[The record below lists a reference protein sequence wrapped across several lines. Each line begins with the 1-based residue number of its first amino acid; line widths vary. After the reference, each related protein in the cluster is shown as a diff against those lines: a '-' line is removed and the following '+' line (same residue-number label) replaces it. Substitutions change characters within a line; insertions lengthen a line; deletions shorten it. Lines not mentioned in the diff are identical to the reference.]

1 MKKKLVSTGTLAILL
16 IIVTPCMMVMA
27 GERQPFD
34 IGRPANESSIAI
46 AANAHGQVAGVI
58 ENEGAKQRAVIY
70 DKGRTI
76 DLGTL
81 GGVDSYSAGINDQGE
96 VTGGAQTRKG
106 NWHAFLYSTTLG
118 MQDLGTLGGASSRGT
133 AINQSGHVVG
143 YSDTID
149 GHWHAF
155 LIDRELRQTD
165 LGTLGGKISYAS
177 AINASGQIVGTAQL
191 ADGNRHAFLYKP
203 KVGMI
208 DLGTLGGRA
217 SAALSINDAGVV
229 VGASETKER
238 EWHAF
243 IYDGKAMMD
252 LGALMLEGAS
262 YASSINNAGQVV
274 GDFVRR
280 KNRQTFIYEHGHMSM
295 VDGPQGLYLTKM
307 ITDDGVVVGA
317 KVLENRFQAFLLKPS
332 NISTL
337 AKAKNWS
344 SAIGLGVVILLA
356 SMGFLFLQ
364 RRRAQRSAGAASVL
378 LA

>member
-1 MKKKLVSTGTLAILL
+1 MRISLLAPLQPIPPATAGDLKPRGRKSRRPIRQSLLVQSLCPTHEPFLRLA
-16 IIVTPCMMVMA
+16 
-27 GERQPFD
+27 
-34 IGRPANESSIAI
+34 
-46 AANAHGQVAGVI
+46 
-58 ENEGAKQRAVIY
+58 
-70 DKGRTI
+70 
-76 DLGTL
+76 
-81 GGVDSYSAGINDQGE
+81 
-96 VTGGAQTRKG
+96 
-106 NWHAFLYSTTLG
+106 
-118 MQDLGTLGGASSRGT
+118 GTLGGASSQGT
-133 AINQSGHVVG
+133 AINQSGQVVG

-203 KVGMI
+203 AVGMI

-217 SAALSINDAGVV
+217 SAALSINDAGIV

-243 IYDGKAMMD
+243 IYDGKTMTD
-252 LGALMLEGAS
+252 LGALMLEGSS

-280 KNRQTFIYEHGHMSM
+280 KNRQTFIYEHGRMSM

-332 NISTL
+332 NITTL
-337 AKAKNWS
+337 AKAKDWS
-344 SAIGLGVVILLA
+344 SAVGLGVVILLA

-364 RRRAQRSAGAASVL
+364 RRRAQRSVGTTSVL

>member
-1 MKKKLVSTGTLAILL
+1 MIKKLIVNLCLFLPLL
-16 IIVTPCMMVMA
+16 DSA
-27 GERQPFD
+27 AKADERQPFD
-34 IGRPANESSIAI
+34 IGRPLHESSIAI

-58 ENEGAKQRAVIY
+58 ENEEAKQRAVIY

-81 GGVDSYSAGINDQGE
+81 GGADSYSAGINDQGE
-96 VTGGAQTRKG
+96 VTGGAQVRKG
-106 NWHAFLYSTTLG
+106 NWHAFLYSQDLG
-118 MQDLGTLGGASSRGT
+118 MRDLGTLGGPSSQGT
-133 AINQSGHVVG
+133 AINQSGQVVG
-143 YSDTID
+143 YSDTVD

-155 LIDRELRQTD
+155 LIDRQLRQTD

-177 AINASGQIVGTAQL
+177 AINASGHVVGTAQL

-203 KVGMI
+203 EVGMI
-208 DLGTLGGRA
+208 DLGTLGGWG
-217 SAALSINDAGVV
+217 SAALGINDAGVV
-229 VGASETKER
+229 VGAAETKER

-243 IYDGKAMMD
+243 MHDGKTMTD

-262 YASSINNAGQVV
+262 YASSINNAGQIV

-280 KNRQTFIYEHGHMSM
+280 KNRQTFIYEHGRMSL

-332 NISTL
+332 HNTAL
-337 AKAKNWS
+337 AKAKDWS
-344 SAIGLGVVILLA
+344 SAVGLGALIVLA
-356 SMGFLFLQ
+356 SIAYLFRQ
-364 RRRAQRSAGAASVL
+364 RRRTQRQMSGNSAL